1 MDLET
6 GAGKV
11 LPVYIEEEMQ
21 KSYIDYAMSVI
32 VQRALPDVRDGLKPV
47 HRRILYAMQ
56 EAGMASNKPYKKS
69 ARIVGEVLG
78 KYHPHGDISVYDA
91 IVRLAQNFSTRYL
104 MVDGHGNFGS
114 VDGDSAAAMRY
125 TEVRMAK
132 VAEVMLEDIEKET
145 VDFVPNYDESLK
157 EPSVL
162 PAKVPALLINGSS
175 GIAVGMATNIPPH
188 NLSEVVDGLVMLI
201 DNQEV
206 ELPELM
212 AVIKGPDFPTGATI
226 LGTDGIRSA
235 YTTGRGVVKIR
246 AQAEIEPMQKGK
258 HRIVVTELPYQ
269 VNKARL
275 IEAIAQLVKDGV
287 IEGITDLRD
296 ESDRRGM
303 RVVIEL
309 RNDVVP
315 DVILNQLY
323 KHTKLQDSFGI
334 IMLALVDGHPRVLNL
349 KQILV
354 YYLEHQKEVIT
365 RRTRYE
371 LGKAKDRAHIL
382 EGLKIALD
390 NLDAVISTI
399 RSSAT
404 ADIAKAA
411 LVEKFTLS
419 LRQAQAILDM
429 RLQRLTG
436 LERKKI
442 DDEYIDVMETIDWL
456 ESVLAD
462 EQKVLNIIKED
473 LLEMKKKF
481 GDARRTVL
489 SLDTSSMDIE
499 DLIAEEDIVIT
510 ISHQGY
516 IKRQTLDNFRNQK
529 RGGVGKTGGSG
540 KKNDD
545 CAEHLFLSTTHHN
558 ILFFTNKG
566 RVYRQKGY
574 EIPEAGRT
582 AKGTAIINLLPIEQ
596 GEKITAVIPVKE
608 FKAEQYMFMATDKGT
623 VKKTNLEDFDSARK
637 VGLIAINLDDN
648 EQLIGVELTDGNTE
662 IILATR
668 NGIAIRFDEQDV
680 RPMGRTAHGVRGIQL
695 NYGDVVIAMDSVKNE
710 TDEVLTATEQGL
722 GKRTAVGEYRKQTRG
737 GKGVINIKV
746 NDKTGIVVGMKVI
759 NPEQEIMM
767 ITAAGIIIRI
777 DVEGISQF
785 GRNAQGVKLM
795 TLNDDDKV
803 VSLAAVQQDNT
814 DCGESDGSDDAAIE
828 TDAETVVSEEVTAE
842 EVVTTEE

>member
-1 MDLET
+1 MGDNVDLENNS
-6 GAGKV
+6 GKV

-78 KYHPHGDISVYDA
+78 KYHPHGDSSVYEA
-91 IVRLAQNFSTRYL
+91 IVRLAQDFSTRYL

-114 VDGDSAAAMRY
+114 VDGDGAAAMRY

-132 VAEVMLEDIEKET
+132 IAEMMLEDIEKET
-145 VDFVPNYDESLK
+145 VDFIPNYDESLK

-162 PAKVPALLINGSS
+162 PSKVPALLINGSA

-188 NLSEVVDGLVMLI
+188 NLSEVVNGLVMLI
-201 DNQEV
+201 DNPDAEIHQ
-206 ELPELM
+206 LM
-212 AVIKGPDFPTGATI
+212 TAIKGPDFPTGASI
-226 LGTDGIRSA
+226 LGVDGIRSA

-246 AQAEIEPMQKGK
+246 AKAEIEPMAKGK
-258 HRIVVTELPYQ
+258 HRIVVTEIPYQ

-275 IEAIAQLVKDGV
+275 IENIAQLVKDGV
-287 IEGITDLRD
+287 VEGITDLRD

-309 RNDVVP
+309 KSDAVP
-315 DVILNQLY
+315 DVVLNQLY
-323 KHTKLQDSFGI
+323 KHTQLQSSFGI
-334 IMLALVDGHPRVLNL
+334 IMLALVNGQPRILNL
-349 KQILV
+349 KQILE
-354 YYLEHQKEVIT
+354 YYLAHQKDVIT

-390 NLDAVISTI
+390 NLDEVISTI

-404 ADIAKAA
+404 ADIAKTS
-411 LVEKFTLS
+411 LMEKFSLS
-419 LRQAQAILDM
+419 ARQAQAILDM

-462 EQKVLNIIKED
+462 EHKVMNIIKED
-473 LLEMKKKF
+473 LMEVKKKF
-481 GDARRTVL
+481 GDARRTEI
-489 SLDTSSMDIE
+489 SLDTSEMDIE
-499 DLIAEEDIVIT
+499 DLIAEEDIVVT

-540 KKNDD
+540 KKADD

-608 FKAEQYMFMATDKGT
+608 FIEDHYMFMATNKGT
-623 VKKTNLEDFDSARK
+623 VKKTNLKDFDSTRK
-637 VGLIAINLDDN
+637 SGLIAINLDDN
-648 EQLIGVELTDGNTE
+648 EDLIGVEMTNGSSE
-662 IILATR
+662 IVLATR
-668 NGIAIRFDEQDV
+668 NGTAIRFDEQDV
-680 RPMGRTAHGVRGIQL
+680 RPMGRTAHGVRGIAL
-695 NYGDVVIAMDSVKNE
+695 NYGDEVVAMDSVGSE
-710 TDEVLTATEQGL
+710 ECEVLTATELGM
-722 GKRTAVGEYRKQTRG
+722 GKRTAVSEYRKQTRG
-737 GKGVINIKV
+737 GKGVINIKITE
-746 NDKTGIVVGMKVI
+746 KTGSVVGMRVI
-759 NPEQEIMM
+759 NPQQEIMM

-777 DVEGISQF
+777 DVDGISQF

-803 VSLAAVQQDNT
+803 VSLAAVHH
-814 DCGESDGSDDAAIE
+814 
-828 TDAETVVSEEVTAE
+828 EEE
-842 EVVTTEE
+842 

>member
-1 MDLET
+1 MDLENN
-6 GAGKV
+6 GGKV

-32 VQRALPDVRDGLKPV
+32 IQRALPDVRDGLKPV

-78 KYHPHGDISVYDA
+78 KYHPHGDSSVYEA
-91 IVRLAQNFSTRYL
+91 IVRLAQDFSTRYL

-114 VDGDSAAAMRY
+114 VDGDGAAAMRY

-132 VAEVMLEDIEKET
+132 IAEMMLEDIEKET

-162 PAKVPALLINGSS
+162 PSKVPAILINGSA

-188 NLSEVVDGLVMLI
+188 NLSEVVNGLVMLI
-201 DNQEV
+201 DNPDTEIPQ
-206 ELPELM
+206 LM
-212 AVIKGPDFPTGATI
+212 TAIKGPDFPTGASI

-246 AQAEIEPMQKGK
+246 AKAEIEPMAKGK
-258 HRIVVTELPYQ
+258 HRIVVSEIPYQ

-275 IEAIAQLVKDGV
+275 IESIAQLVKDGV

-296 ESDRRGM
+296 ESDRCGM

-309 RNDVVP
+309 KSDVVP
-315 DVILNQLY
+315 DVVLNQLY
-323 KHTKLQDSFGI
+323 KHTQLQSSFGI
-334 IMLALVDGHPRVLNL
+334 IMLALVNGQPRVLNL
-349 KQILV
+349 KQILE
-354 YYLEHQKEVIT
+354 YYLAHQKDVIT

-404 ADIAKAA
+404 ADIAKTA
-411 LVEKFTLS
+411 LIEKFSLS
-419 LRQAQAILDM
+419 MRQAQAILDM

-442 DDEYIDVMETIDWL
+442 DDEYVDVMETIDWL

-462 EQKVLNIIKED
+462 EHKVMNIIKED
-473 LLEMKKKF
+473 LLEVKKKF
-481 GDARRTVL
+481 GDERRTEI
-489 SLDTSSMDIE
+489 SLDTSEMDIE
-499 DLIAEEDIVIT
+499 DLIAEEDIVVT

-540 KKNDD
+540 KKADD

-582 AKGTAIINLLPIEQ
+582 AKGTAIINLLPLEQ

-608 FKAEQYMFMATDKGT
+608 FIEDHFMFMATNKGT
-623 VKKTNLEDFDSARK
+623 VKKTNLKDFDSTRK
-637 VGLIAINLDDN
+637 SGLIAINLDDD
-648 EQLIGVELTDGNTE
+648 EDLIGVEMTNGSSE
-662 IILATR
+662 IVLATR
-668 NGIAIRFDEQDV
+668 NGTAIRFDEQDV
-680 RPMGRTAHGVRGIQL
+680 RPMGRTAHGVRGITL
-695 NYGDVVIAMDSVKNE
+695 NYGDAVVAMDSVGSE
-710 TDEVLTATEQGL
+710 ECEVLTATELGM
-722 GKRTAVGEYRKQTRG
+722 GKRTAVSEYRKQTRG
-737 GKGVINIKV
+737 GKGVINIKITE
-746 NDKTGIVVGMKVI
+746 KTGAVVGMRVI
-759 NPEQEIMM
+759 NPQQEIMM

-777 DVEGISQF
+777 DVDGISQF

-803 VSLAAVQQDNT
+803 VSLAAVHHD
-814 DCGESDGSDDAAIE
+814 ESE
-828 TDAETVVSEEVTAE
+828 Y
-842 EVVTTEE
+842 

>member
-1 MDLET
+1 MDLEIST
-6 GAGKV
+6 GKV

-78 KYHPHGDISVYDA
+78 KYHPHGDTSVYDA
-91 IVRLAQNFSTRYL
+91 IVRLAQTFSTRYL

-157 EPSVL
+157 EPNVL

-188 NLSEVVDGLVMLI
+188 NLSEVVDGIIMLI
-201 DNQEV
+201 ENKDV
-206 ELPELM
+206 EIHELM
-212 AVIKGPDFPTGATI
+212 TVIKGPDFPTGAII
-226 LGTDGIRSA
+226 LGTEGIRSA
-235 YTTGRGVVKIR
+235 YTTGRGIVKIR

-258 HRIVVTELPYQ
+258 HRIVVTEIPYQ

-275 IEAIAQLVKDGV
+275 IENIAQLVKDGV

-303 RVVIEL
+303 RVVVEL
-309 RNDVVP
+309 RSDVVP

-349 KQILV
+349 KEILV
-354 YYLEHQKEVIT
+354 HYLNHQKEVIT

-399 RSSAT
+399 RSSAN
-404 ADIAKAA
+404 ADIAKTA
-411 LVEKFTLS
+411 LIERFTLS
-419 LRQAQAILDM
+419 MRQAQAILDM

-648 EQLIGVELTDGNTE
+648 EQLIGVELTDGNSE

-668 NGIAIRFDEQDV
+668 NGIAIHFDEQDV

-695 NYGDVVIAMDSVKNE
+695 NYGDEVVAMDNVTSENC
-710 TDEVLTATEQGL
+710 EVLTATEQGL
-722 GKRTAVGEYRKQTRG
+722 GKRTAVSEYRKQTRG

-746 NDKTGIVVGMKVI
+746 NDKTGIVIGMKVI
-759 NPEQEIMM
+759 NHGQEIMM

-803 VSLAAVQQDNT
+803 VSLAAVQQAEVVE
-814 DCGESDGSDDAAIE
+814 GEEIADTAEAKTVE
-828 TDAETVVSEEVTAE
+828 TEEVQDIPE
-842 EVVTTEE
+842 TEE

>member
-1 MDLET
+1 MDLENT
-6 GAGKV
+6 TGKV

-56 EAGMASNKPYKKS
+56 EAGMTPTKPYKKS
-69 ARIVGEVLG
+69 SRIVGEVLG
-78 KYHPHGDISVYDA
+78 KYHPHGDRSVYEA
-91 IVRLAQNFSTRYL
+91 IVRLAQDFSTRYL

-114 VDGDSAAAMRY
+114 IDGDSAAAMRY

-132 VAEVMLEDIEKET
+132 IAEAMLEDIEKDT
-145 VDFVPNYDESLK
+145 VDFVPNYDESMT

-162 PAKVPALLINGSS
+162 PSKVPALLINGSA

-188 NLSEVVDGLVMLI
+188 NLCEVVNGLVMLI
-201 DNQEV
+201 DNPDAEISQ
-206 ELPELM
+206 LM
-212 AVIKGPDFPTGATI
+212 TAIKGPDFPTGACI
-226 LGTDGIRSA
+226 LGKSGITSA
-235 YTTGRGVVKIR
+235 YTTGRGVVKLR
-246 AQAEIEPMQKGK
+246 AKATIEPANKGK
-258 HRIVVTELPYQ
+258 HNIIVTEIPYQ
-269 VNKARL
+269 VNKANL
-275 IEAIAQLVKDGV
+275 IKDIAQLAKDGV
-287 IEGITDLRD
+287 IEGISHIDDYSNLKQGIRI
-296 ESDRRGM
+296 
-303 RVVIEL
+303 VIEL
-309 RNDVVP
+309 KADAVP
-315 DVILNQLY
+315 DVVLNKLY
-323 KHTKLQDSFGI
+323 KHTALQSSFGI
-334 IMLALVDGHPRVLNL
+334 IMLALVKGEPRVLNL
-349 KQILV
+349 KQILH
-354 YYLEHQKEVIT
+354 YYLEHQKEVVT

-371 LGKAKDRAHIL
+371 LAKAKDRAHIL

-399 RSSAT
+399 RSSANG
-404 ADIAKAA
+404 DIAKTS
-411 LVEKFTLS
+411 LMERFNLS
-419 LRQAQAILDM
+419 QRQAQAILDM

-442 DDEYIDVMETIDWL
+442 DDEYVDVLETIDWL

-462 EQKVLNIIKED
+462 EHKVMNIIKDD

-481 GDARRTVL
+481 GDERRTEI
-489 SLDTSSMDIE
+489 SMESSEMDIE
-499 DLIAEEDIVIT
+499 DLIAEEDIVVT

-516 IKRQTLDNFRNQK
+516 IKRQTMDNFRSQK
-529 RGGVGKTGGSG
+529 RGGMGKTGGSG
-540 KKNDD
+540 KKIDD

-582 AKGTAIINLLPIEQ
+582 AKGTAIINLLPLEQ

-608 FKAEQYMFMATDKGT
+608 FLEEQFMFMATNKGT
-623 VKKTNLEDFDSARK
+623 VKKTNLKDFDSARK
-637 VGLIAINLDDN
+637 NGLVAINLDEN
-648 EQLIGVELTDGNTE
+648 EDLIGVELTDGNSE

-680 RPMGRTAHGVRGIQL
+680 RPMGRTAHGVKGISL
-695 NYGDVVIAMDSVKNE
+695 VYGDEVVAMDSVADE
-710 TDEVLTATEQGL
+710 SCEVLTATEFGM

-737 GKGVINIKV
+737 GKGIINIKITE
-746 NDKTGIVVGMKVI
+746 KTGLVVGMRVI
-759 NPEQEIMM
+759 NPQQEIMM
-767 ITAAGIIIRI
+767 ITSAGIIIRI
-777 DVEGISQF
+777 DVDGISQF

-803 VSLAAVQQDNT
+803 VSLAAIHHDE
-814 DCGESDGSDDAAIE
+814 D
-828 TDAETVVSEEVTAE
+828 EE
-842 EVVTTEE
+842 

>member
-1 MDLET
+1 MDLENTT
-6 GAGKV
+6 GKI
-11 LPVYIEEEMQ
+11 LPVYIEDEMQ

-32 VQRALPDVRDGLKPV
+32 IQRALPDVRDGLKPV

-78 KYHPHGDISVYDA
+78 KYHPHGDSSVYEA
-91 IVRLAQNFSTRYL
+91 IVRLAQDFSTRYL

-114 VDGDSAAAMRY
+114 VDGDGAAAMRY

-132 VAEVMLEDIEKET
+132 IAEMMLEDIEKET

-162 PAKVPALLINGSS
+162 PSKVPALLINGSA

-188 NLSEVVDGLVMLI
+188 NLTEVVNGLVMLI
-201 DNQEV
+201 ENPDAEIPQ
-206 ELPELM
+206 LM
-212 AVIKGPDFPTGATI
+212 TAIKGPDFPTGACI

-235 YTTGRGVVKIR
+235 YNTGRGVVKIR
-246 AQAEIEPMQKGK
+246 AKAEIEPMQKGK
-258 HRIVVTELPYQ
+258 HRIVVTEIPYQ

-275 IEAIAQLVKDGV
+275 IENIAQLVKDGV
-287 IEGITDLRD
+287 VEGITDLRD

-303 RVVIEL
+303 RIVVEL
-309 RNDVVP
+309 KADVVP

-323 KHTKLQDSFGI
+323 KHTQLQSSFGI
-334 IMLALVDGHPRVLNL
+334 IMLALVNGQPRILNL
-349 KQILV
+349 KQILE
-354 YYLEHQKEVIT
+354 YYLAHQKEVIT

-371 LGKAKDRAHIL
+371 LGKAQDRAHIL

-390 NLDAVISTI
+390 NLDAVIHTI
-399 RSSAT
+399 RNSAT
-404 ADIAKAA
+404 ADIAKTA
-411 LVEKFTLS
+411 LMEKFSLS
-419 LRQAQAILDM
+419 QRQAQAILDM

-462 EQKVLNIIKED
+462 ESKVMNIIKED

-481 GDARRTVL
+481 GDARRTEI
-489 SLDTSSMDIE
+489 SMDTSEMDIE
-499 DLIAEEDIVIT
+499 DLIAEEDIVVT

-540 KKNDD
+540 KKADD

-566 RVYRQKGY
+566 KVYRQKGY

-608 FKAEQYMFMATDKGT
+608 FKEDYFMFMATNKGT
-623 VKKTNLEDFDSARK
+623 VKKTNLLDFDSARK
-637 VGLIAINLDDN
+637 TGLIAINLDDN
-648 EQLIGVELTDGNTE
+648 EDLIGVEMTDGNSE
-662 IILATR
+662 IVIATR

-680 RPMGRTAHGVRGIQL
+680 RPMGRTAHGVRGIAL
-695 NYGDVVIAMDSVKNE
+695 NYGDEVVAMDSVPNE
-710 TDEVLTATEQGL
+710 ECEVLTATELGM
-722 GKRTAVGEYRKQTRG
+722 GKRTAVSEYRKQTRG
-737 GKGVINIKV
+737 GKGVINMKITE
-746 NDKTGIVVGMKVI
+746 KTGTVVGMRVI

-767 ITAAGIIIRI
+767 ITAGGIIIRI
-777 DVEGISQF
+777 DVDQISQYS
-785 GRNAQGVKLM
+785 RNTQGVKLM
-795 TLNDDDKV
+795 TLNDEDKV
-803 VSLAAVQQDNT
+803 VSLAA
-814 DCGESDGSDDAAIE
+814 IHH
-828 TDAETVVSEEVTAE
+828 EEE
-842 EVVTTEE
+842 ENA

>member
-6 GAGKV
+6 GTGKV

-78 KYHPHGDISVYDA
+78 KYHPHGDASVYNA

-162 PAKVPALLINGSS
+162 PAKVPALLINGSA

-188 NLSEVVDGLVMLI
+188 NLSEVVDGLIMLI
-201 DNQEV
+201 DNSDIEI
-206 ELPELM
+206 PELM
-212 AVIKGPDFPTGATI
+212 TAIKGPDFPTGATI
-226 LGTDGIRSA
+226 LGTEGIRSA
-235 YTTGRGVVKIR
+235 YTTGRGIVKIR

-258 HRIVVTELPYQ
+258 HRIVVTEIPYQ

-275 IEAIAQLVKDGV
+275 IESIAQLVKDGV

-303 RVVIEL
+303 RIVVEL

-349 KQILV
+349 KEILV
-354 YYLEHQKEVIT
+354 HYLNHQKEVIT

-390 NLDAVISTI
+390 NLDAVINTI
-399 RSSAT
+399 RSSAN
-404 ADIAKAA
+404 ADIAKTA

-481 GDARRTVL
+481 GDARRTIL
-489 SLDTSSMDIE
+489 SHDTSSMDME

-608 FKAEQYMFMATDKGT
+608 FKTEQYMFMATDKGT
-623 VKKTNLEDFDSARK
+623 VKKTNLEDFNSARK
-637 VGLIAINLDDN
+637 VGLIAITLDEN
-648 EQLIGVELTDGNTE
+648 EQLIGVELTDGNSE

-695 NYGDVVIAMDSVKNE
+695 NYGDEVVAMDSVTSENS
-710 TDEVLTATEQGL
+710 EVLTATEQGL
-722 GKRTAVGEYRKQTRG
+722 GKRTSVSEYRKQTRG

-746 NDKTGIVVGMKVI
+746 NEKTGIVIGMKVI
-759 NPEQEIMM
+759 TPGQEIMM

-803 VSLAAVQQDNT
+803 VSLAAVQQAEDDVTEEVIT
-814 DCGESDGSDDAAIE
+814 DDVQTETVDVSDAIIE
-828 TDAETVVSEEVTAE
+828 TSQA
-842 EVVTTEE
+842 TEE

>member
-6 GAGKV
+6 GTGKV

-162 PAKVPALLINGSS
+162 PAKVPALLINGSA

-188 NLSEVVDGLVMLI
+188 NLSEVVDGLIMLI
-201 DNQEV
+201 DNSDIEI
-206 ELPELM
+206 PELM
-212 AVIKGPDFPTGATI
+212 TAIKGPDFPTGATI
-226 LGTDGIRSA
+226 LGNEGIRSA
-235 YTTGRGVVKIR
+235 YTTGRGIVKIR

-258 HRIVVTELPYQ
+258 HRIVVTEIPYQ

-275 IEAIAQLVKDGV
+275 IESIAQLVKDGV

-303 RVVIEL
+303 RIVVEL

-349 KQILV
+349 KEILV
-354 YYLEHQKEVIT
+354 HYLNHQKEVIT

-390 NLDAVISTI
+390 NLDAVIKTI
-399 RSSAT
+399 RSSAN
-404 ADIAKAA
+404 ADIAKTA

-456 ESVLAD
+456 DSVLAD

-481 GDARRTVL
+481 GDARRTIL
-489 SLDTSSMDIE
+489 SHDTSSMDME

-608 FKAEQYMFMATDKGT
+608 FKTEQYMFMATDKGT
-623 VKKTNLEDFDSARK
+623 VKKTNLEDFNSARK
-637 VGLIAINLDDN
+637 VGLIAITLDEN
-648 EQLIGVELTDGNTE
+648 EQLIGVELTDGNSE

-695 NYGDVVIAMDSVKNE
+695 NYGDEVVAMDSVTSENS
-710 TDEVLTATEQGL
+710 EVLTATEQGL
-722 GKRTAVGEYRKQTRG
+722 GKRTSVSEYRKQTRG

-746 NDKTGIVVGMKVI
+746 NEKTGIVIGMKVI
-759 NPEQEIMM
+759 TPGQEIMM

-803 VSLAAVQQDNT
+803 VSLAAVQQAEDDVTEEVIT
-814 DCGESDGSDDAAIE
+814 DDVQTETVDVSDEIIE
-828 TDAETVVSEEVTAE
+828 TSQA
-842 EVVTTEE
+842 TEE

>member
-1 MDLET
+1 MDNLEPT
-6 GAGKV
+6 TGKV

-32 VQRALPDVRDGLKPV
+32 IQRALPDVRDGLKPV

-56 EAGMASNKPYKKS
+56 EAGMAPTKPYKKS

-78 KYHPHGDISVYDA
+78 KYHPHGDSSVYDA
-91 IVRLAQNFSTRYL
+91 IVRLAQDFSTRYL

-114 VDGDSAAAMRY
+114 IDGDSPAAMRY

-132 VAEVMLEDIEKET
+132 IAEAMLEDIEKDT

-162 PAKVPALLINGSS
+162 PSKVPALLINGSA

-188 NLSEVVDGLVMLI
+188 NLCEVVNGLVMLI
-201 DNQEV
+201 DNPEV
-206 ELPELM
+206 EIPQLM
-212 AVIKGPDFPTGATI
+212 TAIKGPDFPTGACI
-226 LGTDGIRSA
+226 LGREGINNA

-246 AQAEIEPMQKGK
+246 AKATIEPANKGK
-258 HRIVVTELPYQ
+258 HNIIISEIPYQ
-269 VNKARL
+269 VNKSNL
-275 IEAIAQLVKDGV
+275 IKDIAQLVKDGA
-287 IEGITDLRD
+287 IEGITHIDDYSNLKHGIRI
-296 ESDRRGM
+296 
-303 RVVIEL
+303 VIEL
-309 RNDVVP
+309 KSDAVP
-315 DVILNQLY
+315 DVVLNQLY
-323 KHTKLQDSFGI
+323 KHTALQSSFGI
-334 IMLALVDGHPRVLNL
+334 IMLALVNGQPRILNL
-349 KQILV
+349 KQILE
-354 YYLEHQKEVIT
+354 YYLAHQKDVIT
-365 RRTRYE
+365 RRSRYE

-404 ADIAKAA
+404 ADIARTS
-411 LVEKFTLS
+411 LMECFNLS
-419 LRQAQAILDM
+419 QRQAQAILDM

-442 DDEYIDVMETIDWL
+442 DDEYVDVLETIDWL

-462 EQKVLNIIKED
+462 EHKVMNIIKED

-481 GDARRTVL
+481 GDERRTEI
-489 SLDTSSMDIE
+489 SLDTSEMDVE
-499 DLIAEEDIVIT
+499 DLIAEEDIVVT

-516 IKRQTLDNFRNQK
+516 IKRQTLDTFRNQK
-529 RGGVGKTGGSG
+529 RGGMGKTGGSG
-540 KKNDD
+540 KKED

-582 AKGTAIINLLPIEQ
+582 AKGTAIINLLPLEQ

-608 FKAEQYMFMATDKGT
+608 FVDEQYMFMATNKGT
-623 VKKTNLEDFDSARK
+623 VKKTNLKDLESARK
-637 VGLIAINLDDN
+637 IGLVAINLDAN
-648 EQLIGVELTDGNTE
+648 EDLIGVELTDGNSE

-680 RPMGRTAHGVRGIQL
+680 RSMGRTAHGVKGISL
-695 NYGDVVIAMDSVKNE
+695 NYGDEVVAMDSVPNE
-710 TDEVLTATEQGL
+710 NYEVLTATEFGM
-722 GKRTAVGEYRKQTRG
+722 GKRTAVSEYRKQTRG
-737 GKGVINIKV
+737 GKGIINIKITER
-746 NDKTGIVVGMKVI
+746 TGPVVGMKVI
-759 NPEQEIMM
+759 NPAQEIMM
-767 ITAAGIIIRI
+767 ITSAGIIIRI
-777 DVEGISQF
+777 DVDSISQY
-785 GRNAQGVKLM
+785 GRFAQGVKLM
-795 TLNDDDKV
+795 TLNENDKV
-803 VSLAAVQQDNT
+803 VSLAA
-814 DCGESDGSDDAAIE
+814 IHH
-828 TDAETVVSEEVTAE
+828 EEE
-842 EVVTTEE
+842 

>member
-6 GAGKV
+6 GTGKV

-78 KYHPHGDISVYDA
+78 KYHPHGDISVYYA

-162 PAKVPALLINGSS
+162 PAKVPALLINGSA

-188 NLSEVVDGLVMLI
+188 NLSEVVDGLIMLI
-201 DNQEV
+201 DNSDIEI
-206 ELPELM
+206 PELM
-212 AVIKGPDFPTGATI
+212 TAIKGPDFPTGATI
-226 LGTDGIRSA
+226 LGTEGIRSA
-235 YTTGRGVVKIR
+235 YTTGRGIVKIR

-258 HRIVVTELPYQ
+258 HRIVVTEIPYQ

-275 IEAIAQLVKDGV
+275 IESIAQLVKDGV

-303 RVVIEL
+303 RIVVEL

-349 KQILV
+349 KEILV
-354 YYLEHQKEVIT
+354 HYLNHQKEVIT

-390 NLDAVISTI
+390 NLDAVINTI
-399 RSSAT
+399 RSSAN
-404 ADIAKAA
+404 ADIAKTA

-481 GDARRTVL
+481 GDARRTIL
-489 SLDTSSMDIE
+489 SHDTSSMDME

-608 FKAEQYMFMATDKGT
+608 FKTEQYMFMATDKGT
-623 VKKTNLEDFDSARK
+623 VKKTNLEDFNSARK
-637 VGLIAINLDDN
+637 VGLIAITLDEN
-648 EQLIGVELTDGNTE
+648 EQLIGVELTDGNSE

-695 NYGDVVIAMDSVKNE
+695 NYGDEVVAMDSVTSENS
-710 TDEVLTATEQGL
+710 EVLTATEQGL
-722 GKRTAVGEYRKQTRG
+722 GKRTSVSEYRKQTRG

-746 NDKTGIVVGMKVI
+746 NEKTGIVIGMKVI
-759 NPEQEIMM
+759 TPGQEIMM

-803 VSLAAVQQDNT
+803 VSLAAVQQAEDDVTEEVIT
-814 DCGESDGSDDAAIE
+814 DDVQTETVDVSDEIIE
-828 TDAETVVSEEVTAE
+828 TSQQA
-842 EVVTTEE
+842 TEE

>member
-1 MDLET
+1 MGDNVDLENNS
-6 GAGKV
+6 GKV

-78 KYHPHGDISVYDA
+78 KYHPHGDSSVYEA
-91 IVRLAQNFSTRYL
+91 IVRLAQDFSTRYL

-114 VDGDSAAAMRY
+114 VDGDGAAAMRY

-132 VAEVMLEDIEKET
+132 IAEMMLEDIEKET

-162 PAKVPALLINGSS
+162 PSKVPALLINGSA

-188 NLSEVVDGLVMLI
+188 NLSEVVNGLVMLI
-201 DNQEV
+201 DNPDAEIHQ
-206 ELPELM
+206 LM
-212 AVIKGPDFPTGATI
+212 TAIKGPDFPTGASI
-226 LGTDGIRSA
+226 LGVEGIRSA

-246 AQAEIEPMQKGK
+246 AKAEIEPMAKGK
-258 HRIVVTELPYQ
+258 HRIVVTEIPYQ

-275 IEAIAQLVKDGV
+275 IENIAQLVKDGV
-287 IEGITDLRD
+287 VEGITDLRD

-309 RNDVVP
+309 KSDAVP
-315 DVILNQLY
+315 DVVLNQLY
-323 KHTKLQDSFGI
+323 KHTQLQSSFGI
-334 IMLALVDGHPRVLNL
+334 IMLALVNGQPRILNL
-349 KQILV
+349 KQILE
-354 YYLEHQKEVIT
+354 YYLAHQKDVIT

-390 NLDAVISTI
+390 NLDEVISTI

-404 ADIAKAA
+404 ADIAKTS
-411 LVEKFTLS
+411 LMEKFSLS
-419 LRQAQAILDM
+419 ARQAQAILDM

-462 EQKVLNIIKED
+462 EHKVMNIIKED
-473 LLEMKKKF
+473 LLEVKKKF
-481 GDARRTVL
+481 GDARRTEI
-489 SLDTSSMDIE
+489 SLDTSEMDIE
-499 DLIAEEDIVIT
+499 DLIAEEDIVVT

-540 KKNDD
+540 KKADD

-608 FKAEQYMFMATDKGT
+608 FIEDHYMFMATNKGT
-623 VKKTNLEDFDSARK
+623 VKKTNLKDFDSTRK
-637 VGLIAINLDDN
+637 SGLIAINLDDN
-648 EQLIGVELTDGNTE
+648 EDLIGVEMTNGSSE
-662 IILATR
+662 IVLATR
-668 NGIAIRFDEQDV
+668 NGTAIRFDEQDV
-680 RPMGRTAHGVRGIQL
+680 RPMGRTAHGVRGIAL
-695 NYGDVVIAMDSVKNE
+695 NYGDEVVAMDSVGSE
-710 TDEVLTATEQGL
+710 ECEVLTATELGM
-722 GKRTAVGEYRKQTRG
+722 GKRTAVSEYRKQTRG
-737 GKGVINIKV
+737 GKGVINIKITE
-746 NDKTGIVVGMKVI
+746 KTGSVVGMRVI
-759 NPEQEIMM
+759 NPQQEIMM

-777 DVEGISQF
+777 DVDGISQF

-803 VSLAAVQQDNT
+803 VSLAAVHH
-814 DCGESDGSDDAAIE
+814 
-828 TDAETVVSEEVTAE
+828 EEE
-842 EVVTTEE
+842 

>member
-1 MDLET
+1 MDNLEPT
-6 GAGKV
+6 TGKV

-32 VQRALPDVRDGLKPV
+32 IQRALPDVRDGLKPV

-56 EAGMASNKPYKKS
+56 EAGMAPTKPYKKS

-78 KYHPHGDISVYDA
+78 KYHPHGDSSVYDA
-91 IVRLAQNFSTRYL
+91 IVRLAQDFSTRYL

-114 VDGDSAAAMRY
+114 IDGDSPAAMRY

-132 VAEVMLEDIEKET
+132 IAEAMLEDIEKDT

-162 PAKVPALLINGSS
+162 PSKVPALLINGSA

-188 NLSEVVDGLVMLI
+188 NLCEVVNGLVMLI
-201 DNQEV
+201 DNPEV
-206 ELPELM
+206 EIPQLM
-212 AVIKGPDFPTGATI
+212 TAIKGPDFPTGACI
-226 LGTDGIRSA
+226 LGREGINNA

-246 AQAEIEPMQKGK
+246 AKATIEPANKGK
-258 HRIVVTELPYQ
+258 HNIIISEIPYQ
-269 VNKARL
+269 VNKSNL
-275 IEAIAQLVKDGV
+275 IKDIAQLVKDGA
-287 IEGITDLRD
+287 IEGITHIDDYSNLKHGIRI
-296 ESDRRGM
+296 
-303 RVVIEL
+303 VIEL
-309 RNDVVP
+309 KSDAVP
-315 DVILNQLY
+315 DVVLNQLY
-323 KHTKLQDSFGI
+323 KHTALQSSFGI
-334 IMLALVDGHPRVLNL
+334 IMLALVNGQPRILNL
-349 KQILV
+349 KQILE
-354 YYLEHQKEVIT
+354 YYLAHQKDVIT
-365 RRTRYE
+365 RRSRYE

-404 ADIAKAA
+404 ADIARTS
-411 LVEKFTLS
+411 LMERFNLS
-419 LRQAQAILDM
+419 QRQAQAILDM

-442 DDEYIDVMETIDWL
+442 DDEYVDVLETIDWL

-462 EQKVLNIIKED
+462 EHKVMNIIKED

-481 GDARRTVL
+481 GDERRTEI
-489 SLDTSSMDIE
+489 SLDTSEMDVE
-499 DLIAEEDIVIT
+499 DLIAEEDIVVT

-516 IKRQTLDNFRNQK
+516 IKRQTLDTFRNQK
-529 RGGVGKTGGSG
+529 RGGMGKTGGSG
-540 KKNDD
+540 KKED

-582 AKGTAIINLLPIEQ
+582 AKGTAIINLLPLEQ

-608 FKAEQYMFMATDKGT
+608 FVDEQYMFMATNKGT
-623 VKKTNLEDFDSARK
+623 VKKTNLKDLESARK
-637 VGLIAINLDDN
+637 IGLVAINLDAN
-648 EQLIGVELTDGNTE
+648 EDLIGVELTDGNSE

-680 RPMGRTAHGVRGIQL
+680 RSMGRTAL
-695 NYGDVVIAMDSVKNE
+695 
-710 TDEVLTATEQGL
+710 
-722 GKRTAVGEYRKQTRG
+722 
-737 GKGVINIKV
+737 
-746 NDKTGIVVGMKVI
+746 
-759 NPEQEIMM
+759 
-767 ITAAGIIIRI
+767 
-777 DVEGISQF
+777 
-785 GRNAQGVKLM
+785 GVK
-795 TLNDDDKV
+795 
-803 VSLAAVQQDNT
+803 
-814 DCGESDGSDDAAIE
+814 G
-828 TDAETVVSEEVTAE
+828 
-842 EVVTTEE
+842 

>member
-6 GAGKV
+6 GTGKV

-78 KYHPHGDISVYDA
+78 KYHPHGDTSVYYA

-162 PAKVPALLINGSS
+162 PAKVPALLINGSA

-188 NLSEVVDGLVMLI
+188 NLSEVVDGLIMLI
-201 DNQEV
+201 DNSDIEI
-206 ELPELM
+206 PELM
-212 AVIKGPDFPTGATI
+212 TAIKGPDFPTGATI
-226 LGTDGIRSA
+226 LGTEGIRSA
-235 YTTGRGVVKIR
+235 YTTGRGIVKIR

-258 HRIVVTELPYQ
+258 HRIVVTEIPYQ

-275 IEAIAQLVKDGV
+275 IESIAQLVKDGV

-303 RVVIEL
+303 RIVVEL

-349 KQILV
+349 KEILV
-354 YYLEHQKEVIT
+354 HYLNHQKEVIT

-390 NLDAVISTI
+390 NLDAVINTI
-399 RSSAT
+399 RSSAN
-404 ADIAKAA
+404 ADIAKTA

-481 GDARRTVL
+481 GDARRTIL
-489 SLDTSSMDIE
+489 SHDTSSMDME

-566 RVYRQKGY
+566 HVYRQKGY

-608 FKAEQYMFMATDKGT
+608 FKTEQYMFMATDKGT
-623 VKKTNLEDFDSARK
+623 VKKTNLEDFNSARK
-637 VGLIAINLDDN
+637 VGLIAITLDEN
-648 EQLIGVELTDGNTE
+648 EQLIGVELTDGNSE

-695 NYGDVVIAMDSVKNE
+695 NYGDEVVAMDSVTSENS
-710 TDEVLTATEQGL
+710 EVLTATEQGL
-722 GKRTAVGEYRKQTRG
+722 GKRTSVSEYRKQTRG

-746 NDKTGIVVGMKVI
+746 NEKTGIVIGMKVI
-759 NPEQEIMM
+759 TPGQEIMM

-803 VSLAAVQQDNT
+803 VSLAAVQQAEDDVTEEVIT
-814 DCGESDGSDDAAIE
+814 DDVQTETVDVSDEIIE
-828 TDAETVVSEEVTAE
+828 TSQA
-842 EVVTTEE
+842 TEE